1 MNLEQVFRLTA
12 ERIPGKVAL
21 RSEQRQLTYRE
32 WSGDVYAVAN
42 AMRRRGMTKGERVVI
57 AMRNSV
63 EHATVSAAAVVGGG
77 VSVPFNVRATSL
89 ATAHVIGDCGA
100 RIVVLD
106 SLSQRRDLI
115 ESGVD
120 PEAIHWIVAGEGG
133 GSTQGS
139 EVESLDDL
147 ILEGTRYPPG
157 VPIVDSDIANLLYT
171 SGTTGVPKGIP
182 HHHGSIV
189 ERIICWV
196 MHFGPV
202 MSGGVRSLGLSPLY
216 HITGYHAVFW
226 LTIMMNG
233 SYHLPV
239 DNDPRNLLRQI
250 EAERISFISAP
261 PVVLDRFIRAAAE
274 HEFDL
279 TSVDTVVPGSA
290 PRPPHLMEGLAR
302 TFPRAKFG
310 EAYGNTEGVMFGA
323 VDLMNKP
330 GAFQVI
336 GDMVARVI
344 KPGGAPDEIV
354 ADDEPGELIVSDS
367 SARLIT
373 DYWNRPDEEAE
384 RFRHG
389 WNYTGDAAR
398 RDAEGDVWV
407 LGRLD
412 DMFISGGENIQPAE
426 VEEALTQHPLISDC
440 AVVGTPDESWGELC
454 TAFVVRADDS
464 LTTEDIDRFCRESPD
479 LADYKRPRRYAFV
492 EGIERNPTG
501 KIMRGLYRDRW
512 IRGRFASS
520 GDEGGPA

>member
-1 MNLEQVFRLTA
+1 MNLEHVFRNTA

-21 RSEQRQLTYRE
+21 RDGQRQLTYRQ

-42 AMRRRGMTKGERVVI
+42 ALRRRGMVKGERVVI
-57 AMRNSV
+57 AMRNSI
-63 EHATVSAAAVVGGG
+63 EHATLTAAAVVGGG
-77 VSVPFNVRATSL
+77 VSVPFNVRGTAS
-89 ATAHVIGDCGA
+89 ATAHVIRDCSA
-100 RIVVLD
+100 RIVVVD
-106 SLSQRRDLI
+106 SYSQRQELI
-115 ESGVD
+115 ETGID
-120 PEAIHWIVAGEGG
+120 PDAVSWIVAFTDEDAPRD
-133 GSTQGS
+133 SA
-139 EVESLDDL
+139 VESIDDL
-147 ILEGTRYPPG
+147 VVEGTRYPPG
-157 VPIVDSDIANLLYT
+157 VPVVDSDVANLLYT

-189 ERIICWV
+189 ERIVAWV

-233 SYHLPV
+233 SYHLPR
-239 DNDPRNLLRQI
+239 DNDPRTLLRQI
-250 EAERISFISAP
+250 ETERISFIAAP
-261 PVVLDRFIRAAAE
+261 PVVLDRFIRAAAG
-274 HEFDL
+274 HDFDL
-279 TSVDTVVPGSA
+279 SSVDTVVPGSA
-290 PRPPHLMEGLAR
+290 PRPPHLMDGLAR
-302 TFPRAKFG
+302 IFPRAKFG

-344 KPGGAPDEIV
+344 QPGGAPDEIV
-354 ADDEPGELIVSDS
+354 KDDEPGELIVSDS

-373 DYWNRPDEEAE
+373 SYWNRPEEEAE

-398 RDAEGDVWV
+398 RDAEGDVWI

-426 VEEALTQHPLISDC
+426 VEGVLTQHPLITDC

-454 TAFVVRADDS
+454 TAFIVRADSS
-464 LTTEDIDRFCRESPD
+464 LATADIDRFCQESRD

-492 EGIERNPTG
+492 EDIERNPTG

-512 IRGRFASS
+512 IRGHFESS
-520 GDEGGPA
+520 ESLP